1 MVTLVEVAHN
11 LRPSNSS
18 LASLG
23 VGIPM
28 STILVWVAGL
38 NGIVVPGE
46 VQAAFGAVIA
56 ALSGYF
62 FTGGKHN
69 DTQSGLT
76 QPPP

>member
-1 MVTLVEVAHN
+1 MTTLIEVAHN
-11 LRPSNSS
+11 LRPSGSS

-23 VGIPM
+23 IGVPV
-28 STILVWVAGL
+28 STILVWIAGL

-46 VQAAFGAVIA
+46 VQAALGAVVA

-69 DTQSGLT
+69 DTQSGFT
-76 QPPP
+76 QPPS